1 MPAIPS
7 SADSLLKLVEHRRR
21 TGAGRLDECWEGVWH
36 LTDPTGPHQRLAFD
50 ISRIHAEAVEDKG
63 LGTAWI
69 SINVTD
75 REEGWIQ
82 NHRCPDGAVILNGNP
97 GRWVGENQAAFLGGP
112 DLILE
117 VRSPDDD
124 TYLKL
129 PFYAERRVHE
139 VLVVDQESGR
149 PELWRLEDGEFR
161 RQAEPLR
168 SNVTG
173 LEYRLGPEG
182 LEIQDPASGRMW
194 KIQP

>member
-1 MPAIPS
+1 
-7 SADSLLKLVEHRRR
+7 
-21 TGAGRLDECWEGVWH
+21 
-36 LTDPTGPHQRLAFD
+36 
-50 ISRIHAEAVEDKG
+50 VEDKG

-82 NHRCPDGAVILNGNP
+82 NHRCPDGAVILNQNP
-97 GRWVGENQAAFLGGP
+97 GRWVGENEAAFLGGP